1 MVTVE
6 KTLKYILSAA
16 GIVLAVFLLPFLF
29 RLFAPFVSAFAVAA
43 LSQRMVHFL
52 EKRIKISR
60 GISSAALVTL
70 ITATIAGIISVV
82 VFQVLSQTKNL
93 IVALPDAVKSFQL
106 RLSEL
111 YTSYNGYKIS
121 LPPEVSSML
130 DTLTEYFSEKAQNL
144 AAPLT
149 DSAINAA
156 RKFALSLPGI
166 FLFFIMFILATFF
179 FTKDYMLIINFFHE
193 VIPPKLL
200 QKLNK
205 LKKPLVHGFSSYFK
219 AQLILMLITAAL
231 VSVSLWIVRMP
242 YPLVWGVVC
251 GLVDGLPLFGT
262 GIILL
267 PWALFSL
274 IYGDIYSCIALV
286 VIQLLAFTVHQLA
299 EPKIVGHQIGVHPIL
314 TLVSVYIGLKYFGF
328 LGVIL
333 APILTLIAVNLYLS
347 FKSHA

>member
-1 MVTVE
+1 MSVE
-6 KTLKYILSAA
+6 KTLKYILAAA
-16 GIVLAVFLLPFLF
+16 GIVTGLFLLPFFF
-29 RLFAPFVSAFAVAA
+29 RLFAPFITAFAVAA
-43 LSQRMVHFL
+43 LSQRMVRFL

-60 GISSAALVTL
+60 GISSAALVTI
-70 ITATIAGIISVV
+70 ITATIAGIIAVI
-82 VFQVLSQTKNL
+82 VFQVLSQAKNL
-93 IVALPDAVKSFQL
+93 IVALPDAFEAFRL

-111 YTSYNGYKIS
+111 YASYNGYKIS
-121 LPPEVSSML
+121 LPPEISSTL

-156 RKFALSLPGI
+156 KKFAVSLPGI

-193 VIPPKLL
+193 ILPEKWFI
-200 QKLNK
+200 KLNK

-274 IYGDIYSCIALV
+274 IYGDIYACIALV

-299 EPKIVGHQIGVHPIL
+299 EPKIVSHQIGVHPIL

-328 LGVIL
+328 IGVIL
-333 APILTLIAVNLYLS
+333 APVLTLLAVNLYLS
-347 FKSHA
+347 FRNHA